1 MGGGVLKDVLSAA
14 GVEEMNYL
22 GKNLLWG
29 RAGVRKNYDIPE
41 STEHQAQNFGASTD
55 CMKDVAVL
63 IEKFW

>member
-1 MGGGVLKDVLSAA
+1 
-14 GVEEMNYL
+14 MNYL